1 MTKAKADRLG
11 DALVRAG
18 ILDGARPGKNM
29 AKATTGEHGSVIIEG
44 RWHGRDSLSGI
55 ACEHVA
61 EALIRDGRWTVKAIN
76 ACRHFRGES
85 VKPVR
90 LTVKRCPHTCTA
102 CQQQAA

>member
-1 MTKAKADRLG
+1 MTKAKAERLG
-11 DALVRAG
+11 AALVTAG
-18 ILDGARPGKNM
+18 ILSESKPGKNM
-29 AKATTGEHGSVIIEG
+29 AKATTVEHGTVTIEG
-44 RWHGRDSLSGI
+44 PWAGRDSLSGI